1 MVTVSIWGRGAT
13 VNTTAPLLR
22 RIATAPISWGVCEVP
37 GWGVQ
42 LPVDRVLA
50 EMAGLG
56 FTHTE
61 LGSLGYLPTE
71 PVVLRELLD
80 RHGLELLGG
89 FVPVVLH
96 DADRLDAAL
105 AGAREAA
112 ALLAGGGAMFF
123 VTAVVADADEWHHL
137 DLTAAEWK
145 QLCCGLEEIERIC
158 ADAGLTQVVHPHV
171 DTVIEQVA
179 DVEKVLS
186 DTDVS
191 LCLDTAHLA
200 IGGADPLTLA
210 LTAGDR
216 IGLVH
221 LKDLDDEV
229 AARLRSKELSL
240 MKSVQGGIFPPLGRG
255 SVPITEIVTALE
267 LTGRDLW
274 YVLEQDTAITDD
286 DPSALARPKLDVMD
300 SIEFLKG
307 LDVDSSRLRPSDE
320 PSQEG

>member
-1 MVTVSIWGRGAT
+1 VS
-13 VNTTAPLLR
+13 TTPRLVD
-22 RIATAPISWGVCEVP
+22 RIATAPISWGICEVP
-37 GWGVQ
+37 GWGIQ
-42 LPVDRVLA
+42 LPVNRVLA
-50 EMAGLG
+50 EMAEVG

-71 PVVLRELLD
+71 PAALRRILD
-80 RHGLELLGG
+80 DHNLELLGG

-112 ALLAGGGAMFF
+112 ALLAGGGATFF
-123 VTAVVADADEWHHL
+123 VTAVVADTDEWHHL
-137 DLTAAEWK
+137 ELTAAEWK
-145 QLCCGLEEIERIC
+145 QLCRGLEEIERIC

-171 DTVIEQVA
+171 DTVVEQVA

-210 LTAGDR
+210 RTAGDR

-240 MKSVQGGIFPPLGRG
+240 MESVQGGIFPPLGRG

-286 DPSALARPKLDVMD
+286 NPSALARPKLDVMD
-300 SIEFLKG
+300 SVEFLRG
-307 LDVDSSRLRPSDE
+307 LNVDSSALPRSDE
-320 PSQEG
+320 QSLGG